1 MHSGFLLITKEG
13 ALANQRA
20 VEPIVGEKIPTA
32 LPERVFDKDMAIT
45 FGGETVR
52 LHRVGPGHARWR
64 SAGEI
69 CTWVS
74 VGHLL
79 RDAARAL
86 TSLGAVEAKGALPH
100 SLSRCWWLF

>member
-1 MHSGFLLITKEG
+1 VHSGLVLTNKES

-20 VEPIVGEKIPTA
+20 VDPILGEKIPTA
-32 LPERVFDKDMAIT
+32 LPERVFDKDMA
-45 FGGETVR
+45 
-52 LHRVGPGHARWR
+52 
-64 SAGEI
+64 
-69 CTWVS
+69 

-86 TSLGAVEAKGALPH
+86 TSLGAVEAEGALPH